1 MELAFT
7 IRPALISDRHHI
19 SSLLYFEPYVHRHLD
34 WRMPLDWL
42 GSYYYWVAETNGR
55 VVAALSCTPDPDSI
69 AWVRLF
75 ACSDAVRVEDAWRA
89 LWQTA
94 QSELAH
100 LPGALA
106 AAIVLQDW
114 FSGLLASSGFI
125 HAQDIIVLDT
135 APVAEEEDG
144 KPASAGFSIR
154 PMLPADL
161 LAVAEVDSAAFVP
174 LWQNSLPTLERA
186 LGVAGISTVA
196 EAGGRV
202 IGYQITTLHNGGGHL
217 ARLAVHPD
225 GQRRRVGYA
234 LVREMLARAAAQ
246 ELARVT
252 VNTQSDNHASLA
264 IYRQLGFQLTGERYA
279 VFTWAVP

>member
-1 MELAFT
+1 MGLAFT

-42 GSYYYWVAETNGR
+42 GSYYYWVAETKGR

-75 ACSDAVRVEDAWRA
+75 ACSDAVPVEDAWRA

-94 QSELAH
+94 QSELAQ

-114 FSGLLASSGFI
+114 FSSLLASSGFI

-135 APVAEEEDG
+135 APSAEGEEG
-144 KPASAGFSIR
+144 KATSAGFSIR
-154 PMLPADL
+154 PMLPSDL
-161 LAVAEVDSAAFVP
+161 PAVAEVDSAAFVP

-202 IGYQITTLHNGGGHL
+202 IGYQITTLHNSGGHL

-234 LVREMLARAAAQ
+234 LVREMLARARSQ

-264 IYRQLGFQLTGERYA
+264 LYRQLGFQQTGERYA
-279 VFTWAVP
+279 VFTWPLP

>member
-1 MELAFT
+1 MELVFT

-19 SSLLYFEPYVHRHLD
+19 SSLIYFEPYVHRHLD

-42 GSYYYWVAETNGR
+42 GSYYYWVAESNGR
-55 VVAALSCTPDPDSI
+55 VVAALSCTPDPASI

-75 ACSDAVRVEDAWRA
+75 ACSSDVPVEDAWRS
-89 LWQTA
+89 LWETA
-94 QSELAH
+94 RAELSN

-114 FSGLLASSGFI
+114 FSALLTSSGFI

-135 APVAEEEDG
+135 TPSAEAEEG
-144 KPASAGFSIR
+144 KPLSAGFSIR
-154 PMLPADL
+154 PMLPSDL
-161 LAVAEVDSAAFVP
+161 RAVAEVDWAAFVP

-196 EAGGRV
+196 ETKDRV
-202 IGYQITTLHNGGGHL
+202 IAYQITTLHSSGGHL

-225 GQRRRVGYA
+225 RQRRKVGYA
-234 LVREMLARAAAQ
+234 LVRDMLARAAAQ
-246 ELARVT
+246 DLTRVT

-264 IYRQLGFQLTGERYA
+264 LYRQLGFHQSGEGYA
-279 VFTWAVP
+279 VFTFPIS